1 MRLMAIDLIRFDPS
15 HPSDPCSIK
24 AKISAAFLTLA
35 IKLLFHLL
43 PAVDMIAAMNIPTA
57 AILVIGDEILSG
69 KTEDQNARLLIG
81 ELREL
86 GVALR
91 LIVVIPDD
99 VEEVAKAVREL
110 SSRFDH
116 VFTSGGVGPTHDD
129 VTLAGIARA
138 FDMQMI
144 RHPNLEARLK
154 TYFGADV
161 DESRLRM
168 ADVPEAAE
176 LIASKETR
184 WPMLVVKNVFIL
196 PGVPELFRKKFLAI
210 RERFRVAPFF
220 ARAIY
225 TLQEEF
231 DIAEN
236 LRAIADAHP
245 QVAIGSYPSFSSQD
259 YRVKVTLESKDGWA
273 LEAAASELIAI
284 LDQEKFVRSE

>member
-1 MRLMAIDLIRFDPS
+1 MGERFLRENRRRERFRFAPVGITT
-15 HPSDPCSIK
+15 PYN
-24 AKISAAFLTLA
+24 
-35 IKLLFHLL
+35 KLLFHLSL
-43 PAVDMIAAMNIPTA
+43 AMDMIALMSVPTA

-91 LIVVIPDD
+91 RIVTIPDD
-99 VEEVAKAVREL
+99 VEEVAAFVREL

-129 VTLAGIARA
+129 VTLAGVARA
-138 FDMQMI
+138 FDVSLI
-144 RHPNLEARLK
+144 RRPDLEARLK
-154 TYFGADV
+154 TYFGDAA

-168 ADVPEAAE
+168 ADVPDGAE
-176 LIASKETR
+176 LLEAEEMR
-184 WPMLVVKNVFIL
+184 WPLLKVRNVFIL
-196 PGVPELFRKKFLAI
+196 PGVPELFRKKFMAI

-220 ARAIY
+220 ARAFY

-231 DIAEN
+231 DIAEG
-236 LRAIADAHP
+236 LRAVADAHP
-245 QVAIGSYPSFSSQD
+245 QVSIGSYPTYSSPD
-259 YRVKVTLESKDGWA
+259 YRVKVTLESKDGAA
-273 LEAAASELIAI
+273 LESAAKDLSGI

>member
-1 MRLMAIDLIRFDPS
+1 M
-15 HPSDPCSIK
+15 
-24 AKISAAFLTLA
+24 TLD
-35 IKLLFHLL
+35 IKLLFHLS
-43 PAVDMIAAMNIPTA
+43 PAMDIIARMSIPTA

-69 KTEDQNARLLIG
+69 KTEDQSARLLIS

-91 LIVVIPDD
+91 RIVTIPDD
-99 VEEVAKAVREL
+99 VEEVAASVREL

-129 VTLAGIARA
+129 MTIAGVARA
-138 FDMQMI
+138 FDVPII

-154 TYFGADV
+154 TFFGADA

-168 ADVPEAAE
+168 ADVPEGAE
-176 LIASKETR
+176 LLETEEMR
-184 WPMLVVKNVFIL
+184 WPLLQVKNVFIL
-196 PGVPELFRKKFLAI
+196 PGVPELFRKKFMAI

-220 ARAIY
+220 ARAFY

-231 DIAEN
+231 DIAGG
-236 LRAIADAHP
+236 LRAVADAHP
-245 QVAIGSYPSFSSQD
+245 QVAVGSYPSYSSPD
-259 YRVKVTLESKDGWA
+259 YRVKVTLESKDGAA
-273 LEAAASELIAI
+273 LESAAKDLIAI